1 MRWHRQLWQ
10 PARMSDPVVVIATVH
25 PLPGRRP
32 EVLDVIAANVPTV
45 HAEEGCEVY
54 AVHTAE
60 DPERVVFVERWS
72 SADALAAHAAS
83 AHMAATNE
91 RLAPML
97 AAPTEVFTAVAVPLG
112 EPGKGAF

>member
-1 MRWHRQLWQ
+1 
-10 PARMSDPVVVIATVH
+10 MSQPVVVIATVH
-25 PLPGRRP
+25 PAPGRLG
-32 EVLDVIAANVPTV
+32 EVLEVIAGNVPTV
-45 HAEEGCEVY
+45 HEEDGCLTY

-83 AHMAATNE
+83 PHMAATNE

-112 EPGKGAF
+112 DPGKGVF